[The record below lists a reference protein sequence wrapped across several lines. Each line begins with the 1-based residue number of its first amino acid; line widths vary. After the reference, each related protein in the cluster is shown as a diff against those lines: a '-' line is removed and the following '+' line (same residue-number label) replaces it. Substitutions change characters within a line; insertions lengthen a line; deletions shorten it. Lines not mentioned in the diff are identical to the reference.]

1 MERFSLADRAKS
13 DSGRTRMKK
22 DHREN
27 TVGPWAAS
35 KLNAL
40 EAYLNFYGT
49 ALSKQSFTR
58 VYIDAFAGACITKV
72 RGSGSV
78 AEASPFFAEPD
89 DSKAQEEFIL
99 GSPVRALNLQYGFH
113 RYYFFDL
120 DETRAD
126 TLRMLTEGTPHVKV
140 QVGDCNPLIRNL
152 APSLK
157 GRNIRGVA
165 FLDPYGAHLEWAT
178 LEALADTGTM
188 EVVINFP
195 LAMAINRLIARS
207 GDVPERWADQ
217 LTTCFGTDE
226 WRAIAYNRET
236 DLFGQES
243 ISKKGDVAGLLLDLY
258 IIRLKAIFPFVAKP
272 RLIRNTR
279 KAPLYFLIWAGPNK
293 LGLKGAEYILRQGE
307 TLKKHNPQ

>member
-1 MERFSLADRAKS
+1 
-13 DSGRTRMKK
+13 MKK

-27 TVGPWAAS
+27 TVGPWAAA
-35 KLNAL
+35 KLDAL

-72 RGSGSV
+72 RGSGMV
-78 AEASPFFAEPD
+78 AEPSPFFDEPD
-89 DSKAQEEFIL
+89 AEEQEEFIL
-99 GSPVRALNLQYGFH
+99 GSPVRALNIPNGFH
-113 RYYFFDL
+113 RHYFFDL

-126 TLRMLTEGTPHVKV
+126 TLRAVAEGRSGVTV

-157 GRNIRGVA
+157 ARNIRGVA

-195 LAMAINRLIARS
+195 LAMAINRLITKS
-207 GDVPERWADQ
+207 GDVRESWAAQ
-217 LTTCFGTDE
+217 LTACFGTDE
-226 WRAIAYNRET
+226 WRAIAYSQKT
-236 DLFGQES
+236 DLFGNEVT
-243 ISKKGDVAGLLLDLY
+243 SKKGDVAKHLLDLY
-258 IIRLKAIFPFVAKP
+258 IGRLKALFPFVAKP

-279 KAPLYFLIWAGPNK
+279 SAPLYYLIWAGPNK
-293 LGLKGAEYILRQGE
+293 LGLKGADYILRQGE
-307 TLKKHNPQ
+307 RVQKS